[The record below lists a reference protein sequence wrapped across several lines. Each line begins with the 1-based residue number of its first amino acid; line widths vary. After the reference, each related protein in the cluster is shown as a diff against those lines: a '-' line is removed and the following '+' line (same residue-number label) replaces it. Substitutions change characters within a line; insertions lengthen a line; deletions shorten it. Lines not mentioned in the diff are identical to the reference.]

1 MQDKL
6 GINLLK
12 IFSSDTKDDFISAI
26 VSTME
31 DFNLKNYTIWDVNG
45 NICEP
50 LPSIHSDIYATF
62 DIYEIGYQNQDFA
75 NNLNINIGYFD
86 QNFIINASLFLRYNN
101 RILYVITF
109 QDPIDEK
116 NVETINNIAP
126 YLGKRASE
134 LTSKEKQMDLYV
146 DYQKKVDFVKKA
158 STIFKALEIEE
169 VISMSLSFFME
180 AFSADAICV
189 LYKDKFYGIGFD
201 ENDLENQMS
210 INNIN
215 LKEFM
220 LKNNDT
226 IYIENE
232 VISPK
237 YNISNTFFIYDQV
250 AGLRFSLFNII
261 IDTVPDKDFSYLVSS
276 IISIA
281 TENAINHQKITKFKI
296 EETEISLTADILNK
310 FVNKTVSLPKNDNMY
325 GISYPARNA
334 GGDFLYLTE
343 TNGDYIFCVTDVC
356 GKGYAAAILTVALSI
371 FSSNFNNNEDFA
383 TQIMNLNKFLISKN
397 FNDRFITALFCI
409 YHSKTREIEYISC
422 GHDPAAIIS
431 ENNIQYL
438 TSEYLPLGLL
448 DEEYTVKTV
457 KVEPNSLIFSY
468 SDGLIEYLTLEE
480 LINLV
485 KTLSDLSPKNI
496 AETLYS
502 QLVTDKDLQKDDFT
516 CLIMKV

>member
-1 MQDKL
+1 MQNNL
-6 GINLLK
+6 AIRLLK
-12 IFSSDTKDDFISAI
+12 IFSSDTKDSFISNIYNTILA
-26 VSTME
+26 
-31 DFNLKNYTIWDVNG
+31 FNINNFYIWEVNG

-50 LPSIHSDIYATF
+50 VSNIHSNLFATF
-62 DIYEIGYQNQDFA
+62 DIYEFGYANEDFS

-86 QNFIINASLFLRYNN
+86 QNFIISAALFIRHNN
-101 RILYVITF
+101 RILYAITF
-109 QDPIDEK
+109 QDPISDK
-116 NVETINNIAP
+116 NAELIKSIVP

-134 LTSKEKQMDLYV
+134 LASKERQMDLYV

-189 LYKDKFYGIGFD
+189 LFDDKFYGIGFN
-201 ENDLENQMS
+201 ETDLINHMS
-210 INNIN
+210 MNNMN

-226 IYIENE
+226 LYVENE

-237 YNISNTFFIYDQV
+237 YNIINTFFIYDPV
-250 AGLRFSLFNII
+250 ANLRFSLFNII
-261 IDTVPDKDFSYLVSS
+261 IDTVPDKDFSYLVTS

-310 FVNKTVSLPKNDNMY
+310 FVHKTVSLPNNDNMY

-343 TNGDYIFCVTDVC
+343 NNGDYTFCVTDVC
-356 GKGYAAAILTVALSI
+356 GKGYAAAILTVALNI
-371 FSSNFNNNEDFA
+371 FTSNFDNNEDFA
-383 TQIMNLNKFLISKN
+383 TQIMEMNKFLISKN
-397 FNDRFITALFCI
+397 FNDRFITALFCK
-409 YHSKTREIEYISC
+409 YHSNTRELEYISC
-422 GHDPAAIIS
+422 GHDPAVIMTGD
-431 ENNIQYL
+431 NTQYL
-438 TSEYLPLGLL
+438 TSDYLPLGLL
-448 DEEYTVKTV
+448 DEQYTVK
-457 KVEPNSLIFSY
+457 KIKLEKNSMIFSY
-468 SDGLIEYLTLEE
+468 SDGLIEYLTLDE
-480 LINLV
+480 LIDLV
-485 KTLSDLSPKNI
+485 KSLSYLPPKNI
-496 AETLYS
+496 VETLYS
-502 QLVTDKDLQKDDFT
+502 KLVTDRNLQKDDFT